1 MDEQKYLIVDNRQGF
16 KDLTGD
22 VKSIKSR
29 GNLVDI
35 SFHNSEK
42 TFAYAR
48 KNIIFSDK
56 PAVIENDVAINGH
69 IELNASKKVLFGNF
83 LKLFFSKREKTELH
97 HDDFEIL
104 KTRVPDTLAYLYNV
118 AKLVKNLPSEDP
130 DASTNTLIAD
140 ALEKIKDIPV
150 NSPLYTYL
158 SGVLPESAPRI
169 KNFIFPFQ
177 CNESQLNAVEQT
189 FSNSLSLIQ
198 GPPGTGKTQTILNIL
213 LNAVVNG
220 QRVAIVSNNNSAIQ
234 NVVEKLSAAN
244 GLDFLVA
251 LLGNKANQEN
261 FLKNQP
267 PYPSWLNENIDFTSQ
282 DEQRLYALHKE
293 LKTLFEK
300 QNELKRKLSQLYAW
314 DIEAEKFAQCY
325 PDVPQLPCSISSEKL
340 LLLFSKCNMYSIKQ
354 KQLSFGFKL
363 WQVLF
368 CRNWNFKFWN
378 QSIETIVITL
388 KKLYYQKKSFEL
400 KNEIAE
406 LEKSLA
412 NADFENKHKHLNLLS
427 WQLLKLKLRKR
438 YSACHKERKKFYKS
452 DLRNEKFLSEY
463 PVLLSTTFMINHF
476 MPEGGFDLLIM
487 DEASQVDLCTGA
499 VAIACAKNVVI
510 VGDDKQLPCVI
521 TAEDELKLAGLNSSS
536 SIADEYKYHA
546 GQSILSSLQQAL
558 PAIPNTTLCE
568 HYRCDPLIIGFCNQ
582 KFYDNNLVIHSQ
594 WSNNPTLKVLF
605 TAPGNHARGHFNL
618 RQCQEID
625 NLVNDLVKNH
635 HYPADSIGLCSP
647 FREQAERLGG
657 HTVHKFQ
664 GREKD
669 VIIMST
675 VDNQIS
681 DFTADEQLI
690 NVAVSRAKKEFHLV
704 VSSSNKQWD
713 NCIGDLVN
721 YIRYYDS
728 DNTAFTQGKIT
739 SVFDMLYEECQQYLS
754 CNQYRYLFFDSP
766 AEEIIYK
773 VLSNV
778 LEANDV
784 ERRYCF
790 RMHIPLREIFRN
802 NPAFS
807 DDEAMYLSNA
817 NTHIDFLIYEKFGKT
832 PCFGIEVDGYNFHK
846 YGTRQSE
853 RDQLKNTI
861 FAKNNIPLLR
871 LATND
876 SNEYEKITQFIFGE
890 HKTAGSFYENP

>member
-1 MDEQKYLIVDNRQGF
+1 MDEQKFLIVDKRQGF

-29 GNLVDI
+29 GDFVDI
-35 SFHNSEK
+35 SFRNSEK

-48 KNIIFSDK
+48 KNIIFSEK
-56 PAVIENDVAINGH
+56 PALIENDIAINGR
-69 IELNASKKVLFGNF
+69 IELNAEKKVLFGSF
-83 LKLFFSKREKTELH
+83 LKLFFAKQRKTELH
-97 HDDFEIL
+97 HGDFEIL
-104 KTRVPDTLAYLYNV
+104 KTRVPDTLAYLHNV
-118 AKLVKNLPSEDP
+118 AKMVKNLPSEDP
-130 DASTNTLIAD
+130 DAPANTIIAD

-213 LNAVVNG
+213 VNAVVNG

-244 GLDFLVA
+244 GLDFMVA
-251 LLGNKANQEN
+251 LLGNKANQEK
-261 FLKNQP
+261 FLENQP
-267 PYPSWLNENIDFTSQ
+267 GYPSWLNEDIDFTSH
-282 DEQRLYALHKE
+282 DEQRLYALHRE

-300 QNELKRKLSQLYAW
+300 QNELKRKLSLLHEW
-314 DIEAEKFAQCY
+314 DIEAEKFTQCY
-325 PDVPQLPCSISSEKL
+325 PDVPQISCTMSSEKL

-354 KQLSFGFKL
+354 KRLSFWFKL

-368 CRNWNFKFWN
+368 CHNWNFTFWN
-378 QSIETIVITL
+378 QPLETISVIL
-388 KKLYYQKKSFEL
+388 KKLYYQKKSSEL

-406 LEKSLA
+406 LEKALA
-412 NADFENKHKHLNLLS
+412 NADFENKHKTLNLLS
-427 WQLLKLKLRKR
+427 WQLLKVKLRQK
-438 YSACHKERKKFYKS
+438 YPACHKERKKFYKS
-452 DLRNEKFLSEY
+452 DLRNENFLSEY

-521 TAEDELKLAGLNSSS
+521 TAEDELKLTKLNSSS
-536 SIADEYKYHA
+536 NIANEYKYHA

-594 WSNNPTLKVLF
+594 WSNNPALKVLF

-625 NLVNDLVKNH
+625 NLVNDLVQNH

-704 VSSSNKQWD
+704 VSSSNQQWD

-728 DNTAFTQGKIT
+728 DKSAFTQGNIT
-739 SVFDMLYEECQQYLS
+739 SVFDMLYDEYQQYLN
-754 CNQYRYLFFDSP
+754 CDQYKHLFFDSP
-766 AEEIIYK
+766 AEEIIYQ
-773 VLSNV
+773 VLSGV
-778 LEANDV
+778 LQANDV
-784 ERRYCF
+784 DRRYCF
-790 RMHIPLREIFRN
+790 RMHIPLREIFRSN
-802 NPAFS
+802 S
-807 DDEAMYLSNA
+807 GLSEEEAVYLSNA

-846 YGTRQSE
+846 SGTRQSK
-853 RDQLKNTI
+853 RDQLKNSI
-861 FAKNNIPLLR
+861 FSKNNIPLLR
-871 LATND
+871 LVTND
-876 SNEYEKITQFIFGE
+876 SNEYEKIANFIFGE
-890 HKTAGSFYENP
+890 RKTAGSFYGNS

>member
-16 KDLTGD
+16 KDLTSD

-35 SFHNSEK
+35 TFHKSEK
-42 TFAYAR
+42 TFAYAE
-48 KNIIFSDK
+48 KNIIFSDA

-69 IELNASKKVLFGNF
+69 IELNAEKKILFGSF
-83 LKLFFSKREKTELH
+83 LKLFFPKHQKAKLH
-97 HDDFEIL
+97 HGDFEIL
-104 KTRVPDTLAYLYNV
+104 KTRIPDILAYLYKV

-130 DASTNTLIAD
+130 DAPANTIIAD
-140 ALEKIKDIPV
+140 TLEKIKDIPV

-158 SGVLPESAPRI
+158 SGVLPKSAPRI

-177 CNESQLNAVEQT
+177 CNESQLKAVEQT
-189 FSNSLSLIQ
+189 FSYSLSLIQ

-213 LNAVVNG
+213 LNAVING

-234 NVVEKLSAAN
+234 NVVEKLSAAD
-244 GLDFLVA
+244 GLEFITA

-261 FLKNQP
+261 FLENQVG
-267 PYPSWLNENIDFTSQ
+267 YPSWLKEDIDFTSQ
-282 DEQRLYALHKE
+282 EEHRLYALHQE

-300 QNELKRKLSQLYAW
+300 QNELKGKQAQLHAW
-314 DIEAEKFAQCY
+314 GIEAEKFIQCY
-325 PDVPQLPCSISSEKL
+325 PDVPQVSCTMSSEKL

-354 KQLSFGFKL
+354 QKLSFWFKL
-363 WQVLF
+363 WNALF
-368 CRNWNFKFWN
+368 CHHWNFTFWN
-378 QSIETIVITL
+378 QSIETISIIL
-388 KKLYYQKKSFEL
+388 KKLYYQKKSSEL

-406 LEKSLA
+406 LEKVLA
-412 NADFENKHKHLNLLS
+412 NADFEEKHKNLNLLS
-427 WQLLKLKLRKR
+427 WQLLKVKLRQK

-452 DLRNEKFLSEY
+452 DLRDEKFLSEY

-476 MPEGGFDLLIM
+476 TPKGGFDLLIM
-487 DEASQVDLCTGA
+487 DESSQVDLCTGA

-521 TAEDELKLAGLNSSS
+521 TADDEMKLAQLNSSS
-536 SIADEYKYHA
+536 GVADEYKYHA

-558 PAIPNTTLCE
+558 PGIPNTTLCE

-582 KFYDNNLVIHSQ
+582 KFYNNNLVIHSQ
-594 WSNNPTLKVLF
+594 WSNTPKLKVLF

-618 RQCQEID
+618 RQCQEIS
-625 NLVNDLVKNH
+625 NLVNDLVQNH
-635 HYPADSIGLCSP
+635 SYSVDSIGLCSP
-647 FREQAERLGG
+647 FREQAEKLGG
-657 HTVHKFQ
+657 YTVHKFQ

-681 DFTADEQLI
+681 QFTADEQLI

-704 VSSSNKQWD
+704 VSSSNRQWD

-728 DNTAFTQGKIT
+728 DNTALKQGNIT
-739 SVFDMLYEECQQYLS
+739 SVFDMLYDEYQQYLN
-754 CNQYRYLFFDSP
+754 CNQYKHLFFDSP

-773 VLSNV
+773 VLSEV
-778 LEANDV
+778 LEAKDID
-784 ERRYCF
+784 RRYCF

-802 NPAFS
+802 NSNFS
-807 DDEAMYLSNA
+807 TDEAMYLSNA
-817 NTHIDFLIYEKFGKT
+817 NTHVDFLIYEKFGKT
-832 PCFGIEVDGYNFHK
+832 PCFGIEVDGYNFHRS
-846 YGTRQSE
+846 GTRQAG
-853 RDQLKNTI
+853 RDQLKNSI

-871 LATND
+871 LITND
-876 SNEYEKITQFIFGE
+876 SKEYEKITRFIFPE
-890 HKTAGSFYENP
+890 R

>member
-1 MDEQKYLIVDNRQGF
+1 M
-16 KDLTGD
+16 
-22 VKSIKSR
+22 S
-29 GNLVDI
+29 
-35 SFHNSEK
+35 
-42 TFAYAR
+42 
-48 KNIIFSDK
+48 
-56 PAVIENDVAINGH
+56 
-69 IELNASKKVLFGNF
+69 
-83 LKLFFSKREKTELH
+83 
-97 HDDFEIL
+97 
-104 KTRVPDTLAYLYNV
+104 DTLAYLYNV

-130 DASTNTLIAD
+130 DASANTIIAD
-140 ALEKIKDIPV
+140 ALEKINDIPV

-189 FSNSLSLIQ
+189 FANSLSLIQ

-213 LNAVVNG
+213 VNAVVNG
-220 QRVAIVSNNNSAIQ
+220 QRVAIVSNTNSAIQ
-234 NVVEKLSAAN
+234 NVVEKLAAAN
-244 GLDFLVA
+244 GLDFMVA
-251 LLGNKANQEN
+251 LLGNKANQEK
-261 FLKNQP
+261 FLENQP
-267 PYPSWLNENIDFTSQ
+267 NYPSWLNENIDFTLH
-282 DEQRLYALHKE
+282 DEQRLYALHRE

-300 QNELKRKLSQLYAW
+300 QNELKRKLSQLHEW
-314 DIEAEKFAQCY
+314 DIEAEKFTQCY
-325 PDVPQLPCSISSEKL
+325 SNVPQLPCAVSSEKL
-340 LLLFSKCNMYSIKQ
+340 MLLFSKCNMHSIKQ
-354 KQLSFGFKL
+354 KKLSFWFKL

-368 CRNWNFKFWN
+368 CRHWNFTFWN
-378 QSIETIVITL
+378 QPLETISVAL
-388 KKLYYQKKSFEL
+388 EKLYYLKKSSEL
-400 KNEIAE
+400 QCEVAE
-406 LEKSLA
+406 LEKALA
-412 NADFENKHKHLNLLS
+412 NADFENKHKALNLLS
-427 WQLLKLKLRKR
+427 WQLLKVKLRKK
-438 YSACHKERKKFYKS
+438 YSVCHKERKKFYTS
-452 DLRNEKFLSEY
+452 DLRNEDFLSEY

-476 MPEGGFDLLIM
+476 MPGGGFDLLIM

-521 TAEDELKLAGLNSSS
+521 TAEDELKLNGLNSSCN
-536 SIADEYKYHA
+536 IADEYKYHA
-546 GQSILSSLQQAL
+546 GESILSSLQQAL

-594 WSNNPTLKVLF
+594 WSNNPALKVLF

-625 NLVNDLVKNH
+625 NLVNDLVQNH

-704 VSSSNKQWD
+704 VSSSNQQWD

-728 DNTAFTQGKIT
+728 DKSTFTQGNIT
-739 SVFDMLYEECQQYLS
+739 SVFDMLYDEYQQYLN
-754 CNQYRYLFFDSP
+754 CDQYKHLFFDSP
-766 AEEIIYK
+766 AEEIIYQ
-773 VLSNV
+773 VLSG
-778 LEANDV
+778 
-784 ERRYCF
+784 C
-790 RMHIPLREIFRN
+790 
-802 NPAFS
+802 
-807 DDEAMYLSNA
+807 
-817 NTHIDFLIYEKFGKT
+817 
-832 PCFGIEVDGYNFHK
+832 
-846 YGTRQSE
+846 
-853 RDQLKNTI
+853 
-861 FAKNNIPLLR
+861 
-871 LATND
+871 
-876 SNEYEKITQFIFGE
+876 
-890 HKTAGSFYENP
+890 

>member
-22 VKSIKSR
+22 VKSIKAH

-35 SFHNSEK
+35 SFYNSEK
-42 TFAYAR
+42 NFAYAR

-56 PAVIENDVAINGH
+56 PVLIENDVAINGH
-69 IELNASKKVLFGNF
+69 IKLNAEKKILFGSF
-83 LKLFFSKREKTELH
+83 LKLFFSKRKKTELH
-97 HDDFEIL
+97 HGDFEIL

-118 AKLVKNLPSEDP
+118 AKLVKNLPSENP
-130 DASTNTLIAD
+130 DVPANTIIAD
-140 ALEKIKDIPV
+140 ALEKIRDIPL

-169 KNFIFPFQ
+169 QNFIFPFQ

-213 LNAVVNG
+213 INAVVNG
-220 QRVAIVSNNNSAIQ
+220 QRVAIVANNNSAIQ

-244 GLDFLVA
+244 GLDFMVA
-251 LLGNKANQEN
+251 LLGNKTNQEN
-261 FLKNQP
+261 FLENQVG
-267 PYPSWLNENIDFTSQ
+267 YPSWLNEDIVFTSQ
-282 DEQRLYALHKE
+282 DEQRLYALHRE

-300 QNELKRKLSQLYAW
+300 QNKLKRKLSQLHEW

-325 PDVPQLPCSISSEKL
+325 PDVPHLSCAISSKKL
-340 LLLFSKCNMYSIKQ
+340 MLLFSKCNMHSIKQ
-354 KQLSFGFKL
+354 KQLSFWFKL

-378 QSIETIVITL
+378 QPLETISVIL
-388 KKLYYQKKSFEL
+388 KKLYYQKKSSEL
-400 KNEIAE
+400 QNEIAE
-406 LEKSLA
+406 LEKVLA
-412 NADFENKHKHLNLLS
+412 NADFEKKHKTLNLLS
-427 WQLLKLKLRKR
+427 WQLLKVKLRKK
-438 YSACHKERKKFYKS
+438 YSAKERKKYYKS

-476 MPEGGFDLLIM
+476 TPEGGFDLLIM

-521 TAEDELKLAGLNSSS
+521 TAEDELKLTKLNSSS
-536 SIADEYKYHA
+536 NIANEYKYHA

-558 PAIPNTTLCE
+558 PAIPNSTLYE
-568 HYRCDPLIIGFCNQ
+568 HYRCNPLIIGFCNQ

-594 WSNNPTLKVLF
+594 WSNNPALKVLF
-605 TAPGNHARGHFNL
+605 TASGNHARGHFNL
-618 RQCQEID
+618 RQCQEIE
-625 NLVNDLVKNH
+625 NLVSDLVQNRN
-635 HYPADSIGLCSP
+635 YPEDSIGKCSP

-704 VSSSNKQWD
+704 VSSSNRQWD

-728 DNTAFTQGKIT
+728 DKSAFTQGNIT
-739 SVFDMLYEECQQYLS
+739 SVFDMLYNEYQQYLN
-754 CNQYRYLFFDSP
+754 CDQYKHLFFDSP

-773 VLSNV
+773 VLSDV
-778 LEANDV
+778 LEVNDV
-784 ERRYCF
+784 DRRYCF
-790 RMHIPLREIFRN
+790 QIHIPLRELFRN
-802 NPAFS
+802 NPGLS
-807 DDEAMYLSNA
+807 GDEARYLNNV

-832 PCFGIEVDGYNFHK
+832 PCFGIEVDGYHFHK
-846 YGTRQSE
+846 SGTRQSE